1 MAAKKDD
8 YDINSSLTYEASIR
22 YLVAKSNGRA
32 WLVAFISLF
41 IAAISVG
48 AVALLTPLKTVEP
61 YVIRVNDTTG
71 MVDIVTSIKDEVLT
85 KNEALDKYFIATYVK
100 IREGYYYE
108 ILQQDYIKT
117 QILSSPKVAEEY
129 RSVYVGSNGRAERL
143 KNKTEVKID
152 INSVVLG
159 ESNGVKTSTIRFNE
173 ESVDVSSKIST
184 KTAKIA
190 TLSYDYAPNELI
202 TEQERLENPLGFK
215 VLTYRVDIEISR

>member
-48 AVALLTPLKTVEP
+48 AVALLEP

-71 MVDIVTSIKDEVLT
+71 MVDIVTSVKDEVLT

>member
-71 MVDIVTSIKDEVLT
+71 MVDIVTSVKDEVLT

-108 ILQQDYIKT
+108 ILQDYIKT